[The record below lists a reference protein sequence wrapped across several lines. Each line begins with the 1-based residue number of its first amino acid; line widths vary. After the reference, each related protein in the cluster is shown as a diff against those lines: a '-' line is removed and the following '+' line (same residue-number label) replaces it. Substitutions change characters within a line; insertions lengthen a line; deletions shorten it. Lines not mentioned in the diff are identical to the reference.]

1 MPSVAREGLPQ
12 DIVAIFH
19 ASFHPTQGNVIDWSL
34 KASDDVDLNGVEFCC
49 LPSGLHLID
58 HDVVYFTKG
67 ARHGVCVFRKRVT
80 TEDGHRGFR
89 LSSLGIL
96 LAESSRPRSWR
107 HLSALKELVNTIYDS
122 IEARGISEPVDSDWD
137 PARQFFEE
145 RKVRTSDLSGAD
157 VWSGWDQEFDGPDA
171 EPSSCTPTLH
181 LAHFLRLMGAS
192 ILTLYK
198 HVLGRRRILL
208 YTQPP
213 VEAACNFCQVA
224 ADMVYE
230 DQVDGDL
237 SQTAGPSSGPDTRNP
252 KLKSKHQKGI
262 KVLGMVT
269 LHDIR
274 KLAEESADGRGWI
287 ACTTDALFLERPQY
301 YDLIIDLTTSAVSKS
316 ARPTCQI
323 SRLQAQSNGRSPVF
337 RLSTVRFTW
346 SDVKLW
352 TELDRLLQLDADE
365 AQHSLPHYHTCTNQQ
380 GSGTTR
386 SAPQWTDPWRLYE
399 DACLVCAGLW
409 MGTWRSA
416 PSLNSWGRV
425 RLEGDD
431 DLSRPS
437 ATASTSSHT
446 RLMKSSTTP
455 SSTSPGPGDDAA
467 RTRLVL
473 TTCALLQTFHANT
486 AALLARLA
494 AHVPRTP
501 GPVVLTPRDIA
512 AFELGPL
519 SSVDA
524 RFLEWLVAEYAGGR
538 AVVVKKG
545 WRDIFGLLF
554 GFGGS

>member
-1 MPSVAREGLPQ
+1 MSSVAREGFPQ

-107 HLSALKELVNTIYDS
+107 HLSALKELVNTTYDS

-145 RKVRTSDLSGAD
+145 RKVRTSDLSGED

-230 DQVDGDL
+230 DQVSGDP
-237 SQTAGPSSGPDTRNP
+237 SQTAGPSSGPDTRNT

-274 KLAEESADGRGWI
+274 KLAEESTDGRGWI

-301 YDLIIDLTTSAVSKS
+301 YDLIIDLTTSAVLNPMADHRSS
-316 ARPTCQI
+316 A
-323 SRLQAQSNGRSPVF
+323 SRLYDSHGAMSN
-337 RLSTVRFTW
+337 
-346 SDVKLW
+346 
-352 TELDRLLQLDADE
+352 
-365 AQHSLPHYHTCTNQQ
+365 
-380 GSGTTR
+380 SG
-386 SAPQWTDPWRLYE
+386 
-399 DACLVCAGLW
+399 
-409 MGTWRSA
+409 
-416 PSLNSWGRV
+416 
-425 RLEGDD
+425 
-431 DLSRPS
+431 
-437 ATASTSSHT
+437 
-446 RLMKSSTTP
+446 P
-455 SSTSPGPGDDAA
+455 SSTASSSSTPMKPSTRPHTPTLVRASKETAPRAQHRNGRTPGVSTKTPALSAPGSGWAPGAARHPSTGGGACGSMAMTTSRGRPPPPRRA
-467 RTRLVL
+467 RTR
-473 TTCALLQTFHANT
+473 
-486 AALLARLA
+486 
-494 AHVPRTP
+494 
-501 GPVVLTPRDIA
+501 
-512 AFELGPL
+512 
-519 SSVDA
+519 
-524 RFLEWLVAEYAGGR
+524 
-538 AVVVKKG
+538 
-545 WRDIFGLLF
+545 
-554 GFGGS
+554 GS